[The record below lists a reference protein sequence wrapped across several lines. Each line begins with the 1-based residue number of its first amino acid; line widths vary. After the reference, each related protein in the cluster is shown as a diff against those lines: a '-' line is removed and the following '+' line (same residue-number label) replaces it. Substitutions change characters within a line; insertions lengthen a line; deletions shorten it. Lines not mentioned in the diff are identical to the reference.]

1 MSREVLGLAAAVR
14 TLCGEE
20 NLRKMVAAEGEALW
34 KDLLAKSVTC

>member
-1 MSREVLGLAAAVR
+1 MGREVLGLAAAVMA
-14 TLCGEE
+14 LCGEE